1 MDSDDTFESLLNGE
15 RRRVEVR
22 GKRVD
27 ATYAAT
33 AVPSTHAPKY
43 PVAAGVRCVPLN
55 DLPRIGRPQPGYVV
69 VGSGKTGIAA
79 CLWLLLQAEFLGI
92 ALVLVY
98 VGAVMILF
106 LFVVMM
112 LDLNLVPGR
121 EGFARYF
128 PIAVIVAAVML
139 FEMLGLIGVRAE
151 HASRALP
158 GPDPALAAGMSNL
171 EWIGQALFTRFMLP
185 FEIAAVILTVAIV
198 VAVMLTLRRREGT
211 KHQDP
216 SRQVMVRREDR
227 IRLLKMKP
235 EPRQGGQ
242 P

>member
-1 MDSDDTFESLLNGE
+1 MDIQLIAFYAFALVTVLAALGVITVRNPVHAVLSLIL
-15 RRRVEVR
+15 
-22 GKRVD
+22 
-27 ATYAAT
+27 AFF
-33 AVPSTHAPKY
+33 ST
-43 PVAAGVRCVPLN
+43 
-55 DLPRIGRPQPGYVV
+55 
-69 VGSGKTGIAA
+69 A

-92 ALVLVY
+92 VLVLVY

-112 LDLNLVPGR
+112 LDLNTTPLR

-128 PIAVIVAAVML
+128 PVAVTVAAVML
-139 FEMLGLIGVRAE
+139 FEVVGLIGARTQQA
-151 HASRALP
+151 AALSA
-158 GPDPALAAGMSNL
+158 GDPSSEAGSNIRWL
-171 EWIGQALFTRFMLP
+171 GQDLFTRFMLP

-227 IRLLKMKP
+227 IRLVKMKADTRP
-235 EPRQGGQ
+235 GEGQ
-242 P
+242 